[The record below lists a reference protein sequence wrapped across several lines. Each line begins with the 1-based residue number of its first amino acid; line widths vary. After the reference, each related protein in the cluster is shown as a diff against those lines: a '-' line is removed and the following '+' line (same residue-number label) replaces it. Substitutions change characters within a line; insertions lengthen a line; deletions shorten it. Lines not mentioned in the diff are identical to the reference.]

1 MTDGFNADG
10 TPIIDGQHPVDPA
23 KVTPPSGVTP
33 AADDDA
39 WFAEASS
46 KHGFKTKEDVYKSW
60 TEANKKISEDGEKL
74 KNFQIFQDNVVP
86 VLDIVLKDEEL
97 LKQVK
102 GKMEDPSKIVPVKV
116 KDQDPAPLKPTPTED
131 PDTKKYLIDTT
142 VASFETSH
150 GIDKLDPETQKEVKA
165 KIGIEFRK
173 FASEGGMKVSLLNGQ
188 LEDAFAL
195 AVAKD
200 DKLKSLFENKEDS
213 LEGYGSMPS
222 QPSAIDKDG
231 NVRLT
236 PEQEEVA
243 ERMPG
248 GREAYIKGI
257 KKIQGK

>member
-10 TPIIDGQHPVDPA
+10 TPIIENNGGQPPVINA
-23 KVTPPSGVTP
+23 PS
-33 AADDDA
+33 AAEDET
-39 WFAEASS
+39 WWKEASE
-46 KHGFKTKEDVYKSW
+46 KHGFKSKEDVYKSW

-86 VLDIVLKDEEL
+86 VLDVVLKDEEI

-102 GKMEDPSKIVPVKV
+102 GKMEDPSKIVPIK
-116 KDQDPAPLKPTPTED
+116 KEDPAPLKTTPTED

-142 VASFETSH
+142 VASFEQSH

-200 DKLKSLFENKEDS
+200 DKLKSLFTDKEES

-231 NVRLT
+231 NIRLT
-236 PEQEEVA
+236 PEQEKVA